1 MSSATPQGINL
12 EFFAAE
18 QAAKE
23 PEQRWVSFSRAV
35 GRGFHDPGTDADSD
49 KILAEMD
56 LQDGVQYIGAYDRS
70 ALAPSLH
77 VSDPVGTY
85 QYYPGTLNVG
95 GQNCLTVHQITAVT
109 VSPTHRRR
117 GILRSMITTHLQQA
131 AGAGVPVAVLTAT
144 EATIYGRFGFGL
156 AAEQCRFELNVEH
169 GARLRRPHT
178 GSVVAVDP
186 ASIKEQML
194 ALRHEHQQVTV
205 GAVSHR
211 AFDIGRD
218 TGAWENHGNLKPV
231 KNLRAAV
238 HYDAQGTADG
248 YLTYTFEG
256 WAKETATMSVK
267 TLCTTNGAARLE
279 LLDYLGAH
287 DLIKRV
293 TGSAPVDDVL
303 PIALENPRSYRV
315 LGRDDHLW
323 LRILDLP
330 AAFSARNY
338 HGDAQ
343 LVIAVSDELG
353 YTAGTWQLQVVDGR
367 MSVQRVEGQD
377 PEAWLDCRELA
388 SLYLGT
394 RSATQ
399 LAEAGLLDTATPQ
412 LLTVLDRLFA
422 GRQAPYCQVD
432 F

>member
-1 MSSATPQGINL
+1 MSSAAPQGIEL

-18 QAAKE
+18 HAARG
-23 PEQRWVSFSRAV
+23 PLDRWVSFSRAV
-35 GRGFHDPGTDADSD
+35 GRGFHDPGTDADSE

-56 LQDGVQYIGAYDRS
+56 LADGVQYIGAYDRS

-77 VSDPVGTY
+77 ASDPVGTY
-85 QYYPGTLNVG
+85 QYYPGTLNAG
-95 GQNCLTVHQITAVT
+95 GPKNLAVHQITAVT

-117 GILRSMITTHLQQA
+117 GILRSMITSHLQQA
-131 AGAGVPVAVLTAT
+131 AQAGVPVAVLTAT

-156 AAEQCRFELNVEH
+156 AAELCRFELNVEH
-169 GARLRRPHT
+169 GTRLRRPHT
-178 GSVVAVDP
+178 GNVVAVDP
-186 ASIKEQML
+186 ASIEELML
-194 ALRHEHQQVTV
+194 ALRREHQQATV

-211 AFDIGRD
+211 KFDIGRD

-248 YLTYTFEG
+248 YLTYTFDG
-256 WAKETATMSVK
+256 WAKEPATMSVK

-279 LLDYLGAH
+279 LLDFLGAH
-287 DLIKRV
+287 DLVKRV

-303 PIALENPRSYRV
+303 PIALENPRAYRV
-315 LGRDDHLW
+315 LSRDDHLW

-330 AAFSARNY
+330 AALSARTY
-338 HGDAQ
+338 HGEAQ
-343 LVIAVSDELG
+343 LVISVHDELG
-353 YTAGTWQLQVVDGR
+353 FTAGTWQLQVADGSMAVVR
-367 MSVQRVEGQD
+367 AEGQD
-377 PEAWLDCRELA
+377 PEVFLDCRELA

-399 LAEAGLLDTATPQ
+399 LADAGLLDTAAPQ
-412 LLTVLDRLFA
+412 LLTVLDRVFA
-422 GRQAPYCQVD
+422 VRQAPYCQVD